1 MQNPVTLLWRSM
13 PDATRRTRRIWVILA
28 FAGFPLLNLGYAT
41 LVATGRLSSTL
52 WAPIAIALFAA
63 TLAGVVAIYGYAR
76 DRASMSADLD
86 ERQQRV
92 RDQAWIAAYGVLS
105 TVVVAVVLLLAI
117 VASTSGP
124 VSIGMD
130 VLTPVGIALGL
141 YLPILPSATLAWSE
155 PGEPGPE
162 ADDPRPA
169 AASPGRR

>member
-1 MQNPVTLLWRSM
+1 MT
-13 PDATRRTRRIWVILA
+13 
-28 FAGFPLLNLGYAT
+28 
-41 LVATGRLSSTL
+41 
-52 WAPIAIALFAA
+52 
-63 TLAGVVAIYGYAR
+63 
-76 DRASMSADLD
+76 ADLD

-162 ADDPRPA
+162 TDDPRPA